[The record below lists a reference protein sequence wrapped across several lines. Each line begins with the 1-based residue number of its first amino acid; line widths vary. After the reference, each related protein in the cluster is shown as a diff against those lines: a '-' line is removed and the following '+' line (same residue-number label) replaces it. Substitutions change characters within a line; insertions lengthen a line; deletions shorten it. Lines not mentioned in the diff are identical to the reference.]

1 MPEHPVITAA
11 ERYRA
16 QLLRME
22 RDQAVRYVRLYG
34 QIFNDLQPMIA
45 ALQAEIEAMPEPS
58 VAAIGRL
65 ARWKALRKQIAQEVA
80 RFGQFVDTDLTANAQ
95 QMIALGLTHGEQM
108 VLAGLPEPLA
118 AAIKTQWNRLPVDA
132 VRALMGFLAPGS
144 PLHDALVN
152 QLGEAVAGGVEGAL
166 LKGIAL
172 GQNPRVVA
180 RLIKKELGQALSWAL
195 RTARTAMLYAYREAN
210 RASYV
215 ANPDIVEGWI
225 WHAKLNDSR
234 TCMSCISQHGTV
246 HPPAEVLND
255 HHNGRC
261 AMIPVTPSW
270 EALGFTGIPD
280 TRPQVQSGRDW
291 FNGLSAAEQ
300 RQYMGGSMWEA
311 WKAGKV
317 SWEDLS
323 RVHND
328 PVYGDMRTA
337 ASLRALLGDGAKE
350 FYRRPSTN

>member
-1 MPEHPVITAA
+1 MPEHPAIEAA
-11 ERYRA
+11 ERFRA

-34 QIFNDLQPMIA
+34 QIFNDLGPMIA
-45 ALQAEIEAMPEPS
+45 ALQADIAAMPAPS
-58 VAAIGRL
+58 REAVLTL
-65 ARWKALRKQIAQEVA
+65 ARYKDLRREIAREVA
-80 RFGQFVDTDLTANAQ
+80 RFGQFVDTDMTANMQ
-95 QMIALGLTHGEQM
+95 QVLALGLQHGEQM

-118 AAIKTQWNRLPVDA
+118 AAIRTQWNRLPVDA

-152 QLGEAVAGGVEGAL
+152 QLGEAVAGGVESAL

-180 RLIKKELGQALSWAL
+180 EIIRRELGQALTWAL
-195 RTARTAMLYAYREAN
+195 RTARTSMLYAYREAN
-210 RASYV
+210 RASYI

-225 WHAKLNDSR
+225 WHAKLGDNR
-234 TCMSCISQHGTV
+234 TCMSCIAQHGTV
-246 HPPAEVLND
+246 HPPDEVLND

-300 RQYMGGSMWEA
+300 RRQMGPAMFRA
-311 WKAGKV
+311 WKAGEVK
-317 SWEDLS
+317 WEDLS
-323 RVHND
+323 RTHD
-328 PVYGDMRTA
+328 DQVYGSMRGA
-337 ASLRALLGDGAKE
+337 PSLRELLGAGARE
-350 FYRRPSTN
+350 FYKQP